1 MTHFDFWY
9 IINILTHCMDLL
21 FKNRIVKNSLW
32 RYGTMTTRWIA
43 VTGLDGSGKTTLVDN
58 LVKFLESKG
67 FKVYRDR
74 FPHDKYLTK
83 TLLNES
89 KDAYT
94 DRLLFALDNRIAG
107 THLRGIIETGEYDF
121 IVTQRC
127 FLDSFVH
134 GAVQGYS
141 YSWVSELNHVS
152 DLPKCDIMVHMV
164 AEARI
169 AYARICND
177 PDADKF
183 EYPEYIGKQ
192 EQETRRAYVEVEAHN
207 NPALIHFNTC
217 QNIYMD
223 TTQMSTDEVFETVS
237 SKLVKMLNL

>member
-1 MTHFDFWY
+1 
-9 IINILTHCMDLL
+9 
-21 FKNRIVKNSLW
+21 
-32 RYGTMTTRWIA
+32 MTTRWIA

-134 GAVQGYS
+134 GAFRAIPILGCLNS
-141 YSWVSELNHVS
+141 IMSEIFPSVTLWSTWSQKPASRMRAFAMILMLISSNILNTS
-152 DLPKCDIMVHMV
+152 ANKSKKPGGHMLKLK
-164 AEARI
+164 RI
-169 AYARICND
+169 TIL
-177 PDADKF
+177 
-183 EYPEYIGKQ
+183 
-192 EQETRRAYVEVEAHN
+192 HS
-207 NPALIHFNTC
+207 
-217 QNIYMD
+217 
-223 TTQMSTDEVFETVS
+223 STLTLAKTSTWTPLRCPLMRS
-237 SKLVKMLNL
+237 SKR

>member
-1 MTHFDFWY
+1 
-9 IINILTHCMDLL
+9 
-21 FKNRIVKNSLW
+21 
-32 RYGTMTTRWIA
+32 MTTRWIA

-183 EYPEYIGKQ
+183 EYPE
-192 EQETRRAYVEVEAHN
+192 
-207 NPALIHFNTC
+207 
-217 QNIYMD
+217 
-223 TTQMSTDEVFETVS
+223 
-237 SKLVKMLNL
+237 

>member
-1 MTHFDFWY
+1 
-9 IINILTHCMDLL
+9 
-21 FKNRIVKNSLW
+21 
-32 RYGTMTTRWIA
+32 MTTRWIA

-207 NPALIHFNTC
+207 NPATKAYFAFITLF
-217 QNIYMD
+217 
-223 TTQMSTDEVFETVS
+223 
-237 SKLVKMLNL
+237 L

>member
-1 MTHFDFWY
+1 
-9 IINILTHCMDLL
+9 
-21 FKNRIVKNSLW
+21 
-32 RYGTMTTRWIA
+32 MTTRWIA

-141 YSWVSELNHVS
+141 YSWVSELNHVR

-183 EYPEYIGKQ
+183 EYPEYKSKKPGGHMLKLKRI
-192 EQETRRAYVEVEAHN
+192 TILHS
-207 NPALIHFNTC
+207 
-217 QNIYMD
+217 
-223 TTQMSTDEVFETVS
+223 STLTLAKTSTWTPLRCPLMRS
-237 SKLVKMLNL
+237 SKR

>member
-1 MTHFDFWY
+1 
-9 IINILTHCMDLL
+9 
-21 FKNRIVKNSLW
+21 
-32 RYGTMTTRWIA
+32 MTTRWIA

-141 YSWVSELNHVS
+141 YSWVSELNHVR
-152 DLPKCDIMVHMV
+152 DLPSVTLWSTWSQKPASRMRAFAMILMLISSNILNTSANKSKKPGGHMLKLK
-164 AEARI
+164 RI
-169 AYARICND
+169 TIL
-177 PDADKF
+177 
-183 EYPEYIGKQ
+183 
-192 EQETRRAYVEVEAHN
+192 HS
-207 NPALIHFNTC
+207 
-217 QNIYMD
+217 
-223 TTQMSTDEVFETVS
+223 STLTLAKTSTWTPLRCPLMRS
-237 SKLVKMLNL
+237 SKR

>member
-1 MTHFDFWY
+1 
-9 IINILTHCMDLL
+9 
-21 FKNRIVKNSLW
+21 
-32 RYGTMTTRWIA
+32 MTTRWIA

-107 THLRGIIETGEYDF
+107 THLRSIIETGEYDF

-127 FLDSFVH
+127 FLDSFVM
-134 GAVQGYS
+134 VQFRAIPILGY
-141 YSWVSELNHVS
+141 LNS
-152 DLPKCDIMVHMV
+152 IMSAIFPSVTLWSTWSQKPASHMR
-164 AEARI
+164 AFAMILMLISSNILNTSANRSKKPGGHMLKLKRI
-169 AYARICND
+169 TIL
-177 PDADKF
+177 
-183 EYPEYIGKQ
+183 
-192 EQETRRAYVEVEAHN
+192 HS
-207 NPALIHFNTC
+207 
-217 QNIYMD
+217 
-223 TTQMSTDEVFETVS
+223 STLTLAKTSTWTPLRCPLMRS
-237 SKLVKMLNL
+237 SKR

>member
-1 MTHFDFWY
+1 
-9 IINILTHCMDLL
+9 
-21 FKNRIVKNSLW
+21 
-32 RYGTMTTRWIA
+32 MTTRWIA

-58 LVKFLESKG
+58 LVKFLEDKG

-107 THLRGIIETGEYDF
+107 THLRDIIETGGYDF
-121 IVTQRC
+121 IITQRC

-141 YSWVSELNHVS
+141 YSWVSELNHIS

-164 AEARI
+164 AEART

-192 EQETRRAYVEVEAHN
+192 EQETRRACAEVEARN
-207 NPALIHFNTC
+207 NPALTHFNKS

-223 TTQMSTDEVFETVS
+223 TTQMSTAEVFETVS
-237 SKLVKMLNL
+237 IKLEKLLNL

>member
-1 MTHFDFWY
+1 
-9 IINILTHCMDLL
+9 
-21 FKNRIVKNSLW
+21 
-32 RYGTMTTRWIA
+32 MTTRWIA

-127 FLDSFVH
+127 FLDSFVM
-134 GAVQGYS
+134 VQFRAIPILGCLNS
-141 YSWVSELNHVS
+141 IMSEIFPSVTLWSTWSQKPASRMRAFAMILMLISSNILNTS
-152 DLPKCDIMVHMV
+152 ANKSKKPGGHMLKLK
-164 AEARI
+164 RI
-169 AYARICND
+169 TIL
-177 PDADKF
+177 
-183 EYPEYIGKQ
+183 
-192 EQETRRAYVEVEAHN
+192 HS
-207 NPALIHFNTC
+207 
-217 QNIYMD
+217 
-223 TTQMSTDEVFETVS
+223 STLTLAKTSTWTPLRCPLMRS
-237 SKLVKMLNL
+237 SKR

>member
-1 MTHFDFWY
+1 MTREE
-9 IINILTHCMDLL
+9 NKKT
-21 FKNRIVKNSLW
+21 LW
-32 RYGTMTTRWIA
+32 LA

-58 LVKFLESKG
+58 LEKWFKEEKG
-67 FKVYRDR
+67 LRVMRDR
-74 FPHDKYLTK
+74 LPHDKYIVSD
-83 TLLNES
+83 LLDKS
-89 KDAYT
+89 KDSYT
-94 DRLLFALDNRIAG
+94 DRLLFAVDNRLFG
-107 THLRGIIETGEYDF
+107 TELEKVLNSNEYD
-121 IVTQRC
+121 VVLTQRC

-207 NPALIHFNTC
+207 NPALTHFNTC

-223 TTQMSTDEVFETVS
+223 TTQMSTDEVYETVS
-237 SKLVKMLNL
+237 SQLVKMLNL